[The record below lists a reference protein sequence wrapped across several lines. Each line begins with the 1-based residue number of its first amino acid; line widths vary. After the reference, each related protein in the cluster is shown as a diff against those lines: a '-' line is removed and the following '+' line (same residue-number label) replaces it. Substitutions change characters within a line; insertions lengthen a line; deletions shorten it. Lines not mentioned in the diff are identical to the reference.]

1 MEKYD
6 VVIIGAGVTGLATAY
21 TLSRYKLKVLVLEKN
36 IDAAFGV
43 TKANSGIVH
52 GGFHYPLTTLK
63 GRLEI
68 EGNQL
73 FSQYHKDLHFP
84 FKRCGIILAAFT
96 EEELLKVKELYERGK
111 KNRVPGI
118 ELCSRERILKLEEK
132 LSGNVLGGLYAP
144 EGGVLEPYKYAFA
157 LAEISQKN
165 GVKILYEKEVT
176 SGTWKDS
183 SWEISTA
190 EGNIY
195 KSRYV
200 VNAAGLYADKIS
212 ALFGGEEFSIHP
224 RKGEEY
230 LLDRLSPARPS
241 KVIFPVP
248 TTHSTG
254 GLVIPTCDG
263 TTMVGPTAEVLEDK
277 EEKTTTEINRNNI
290 FALAKN
296 MVPSVSEKDLITAF
310 SGSRPAME
318 GEDFYIAPSKKV
330 PAFIQAAGIQSPGL
344 TASPAIGKYI
354 GVLLEKEGLTLEE
367 DPSFIPSLPYQKP
380 LWEMTKEEADAMHKK
395 DPAWTNIICRCE
407 KISEGEIVDAIR
419 KGHTTLDGIKLYT
432 RSGMGRCQGGF
443 CSGRILEILAR
454 ETGKNYA
461 SFTKRGDN
469 SFLTAGDLTGE
480 K

>member
-165 GVKILYEKEVT
+165 GVKILCEQEVI
-176 SGTWKDS
+176 SGLWRKDAS
-183 SWEISTA
+183 CWEITTA
-190 EGNIY
+190 KGDKY
-195 KSRYV
+195 TGRYA

-212 ALFGGEEFSIHP
+212 SLFGEKNFPSIP
-224 RKGEEY
+224 GKGRNIF
-230 LLDRLSPARPS
+230 LTVSPL
-241 KVIFPVP
+241 PVP
-248 TTHSTG
+248 PK
-254 GLVIPTCDG
+254 L
-263 TTMVGPTAEVLEDK
+263 
-277 EEKTTTEINRNNI
+277 
-290 FALAKN
+290 
-296 MVPSVSEKDLITAF
+296 
-310 SGSRPAME
+310 
-318 GEDFYIAPSKKV
+318 
-330 PAFIQAAGIQSPGL
+330 
-344 TASPAIGKYI
+344 
-354 GVLLEKEGLTLEE
+354 
-367 DPSFIPSLPYQKP
+367 SFPSLPLTAKGFLSSPPVTERRWWALQQKP
-380 LWEMTKEEADAMHKK
+380 
-395 DPAWTNIICRCE
+395 
-407 KISEGEIVDAIR
+407 
-419 KGHTTLDGIKLYT
+419 
-432 RSGMGRCQGGF
+432 
-443 CSGRILEILAR
+443 
-454 ETGKNYA
+454 
-461 SFTKRGDN
+461 
-469 SFLTAGDLTGE
+469 
-480 K
+480 